1 VLEQKILSYYEFF
14 FANGTPQILAKAL
27 QLVRERVKR
36 MRSPW
41 VKCIDGNIKY
51 VECYDRKKLSLG
63 FLVEL
68 LVSLELT
75 PIDVLSYDGGL
86 PWWSMKT

>member
-1 VLEQKILSYYEFF
+1 VLEQAILSYYEFF
-14 FANGTPQILAKAL
+14 FANGTPQILAKAI
-27 QLVRERVKR
+27 QLVRDRVKR

-41 VKCIDGNIKY
+41 VKCLDGSNKY
-51 VECYDRKKLSLG
+51 VECYDGKKVSLG

-75 PIDVLSYDGGL
+75 PDDILSFDGGL
-86 PWWSMKT
+86 PWWSLM

>member
-1 VLEQKILSYYEFF
+1 MWN
-14 FANGTPQILAKAL
+14 AMMG
-27 QLVRERVKR
+27 RE
-36 MRSPW
+36 
-41 VKCIDGNIKY
+41 
-51 VECYDRKKLSLG
+51 LSLG

-75 PIDVLSYDGGL
+75 SIDVLSYDGGL

>member
-14 FANGTPQILAKAL
+14 FDNGTPQILAKAL
-27 QLVRERVKR
+27 QLVRQRVKR

-41 VKCIDGNIKY
+41 VKCLDGKVKY
-51 VECYDRKKLSLG
+51 VECYDRKKFSLG

-68 LVSLELT
+68 LVSLELN
-75 PIDVLSYDGGL
+75 PDDIQSYDGGL
-86 PWWSMKT
+86 PWWALK